1 MKTIKKIIYY
11 IITFVLM
18 LIESPIA
25 LFSCI
30 ALIVDFI
37 STLLLD
43 AAINLQDKIIIFNR
57 KLRAKLTKHG
67 ITN

>member
-57 KLRAKLTKHG
+57 KLRAKLAKHG

>member
-11 IITFVLM
+11 IITCVLM
-18 LIESPIA
+18 LIELPIA
-25 LFSCI
+25 VFSCI

-37 STLLLD
+37 SNLLLD
-43 AAINLQDKIIIFNR
+43 ASIKLQDKIIIFNS
-57 KLRAKLTKHG
+57 KLRAKLAKHG